1 MRHEKCLTIIHEVTC
16 GNSVTAKCLLK
27 WNITRV
33 VSLTYF
39 LHKASLIQCNSNAE
53 NNIIE
58 IIANGKPEKY
68 FVIMHKVTYDNYLT
82 VRYLLKPNTARAYLL
97 TYLLACLL
105 ACLSACLP
113 AWLLACFLPSLLTYL
128 LTYLLT

>member
-39 LHKASLIQCNSNAE
+39 LHKASLIQCNSNVE

-68 FVIMHKVTYDNYLT
+68 FVIMYKATYDNYLI

-97 TYLLACLL
+97 TYLLASLLAGLLVCLL
-105 ACLSACLP
+105 ACLIACL
-113 AWLLACFLPSLLTYL
+113 LASFLTYL
-128 LTYLLT
+128 LPYLLT

>member
-58 IIANGKPEKY
+58 IIANEKPEKY
-68 FVIMHKVTYDNYLT
+68 STIMHKATYDNYLI
-82 VRYLLKPNTARAYLL
+82 VRYLLKPNMARAYLL
-97 TYLLACLL
+97 TCLLACWLACLL
-105 ACLSACLP
+105 ACLPDC
-113 AWLLACFLPSLLTYL
+113 LLACFLTYL